1 MKVNPALEDCPDVD
15 HAPGHRG
22 HPFRYMVAR
31 AADVVLFVEG
41 GIVDLLECTALVIV
55 TNRFPEL

>member
-1 MKVNPALEDCPDVD
+1 MKVNPALKDCPDVD

-31 AADVVLFVEG
+31 AADVALVVLIIEG
-41 GIVDLLECTALVIV
+41 GIVDLLE
-55 TNRFPEL
+55 

>member
-31 AADVVLFVEG
+31 AADVALVVLIIEG
-41 GIVDLLECTALVIV
+41 GIVDLLE
-55 TNRFPEL
+55 